1 MLQRNVE
8 KSIEKYLLSNKNK
21 ALLVDGARQVGKTY
35 IIRELLKK
43 HNLDYVEINFIENKK
58 AKEVFTNFENVEDII
73 NRITA
78 ITNHKLIKNKTII
91 FFDEVQEVKEIVTSI
106 KFLVE
111 EGSFK
116 YILSGS
122 MLGVELNDI
131 KSQPVGFMD
140 EIKMNPLDFTEFIT
154 ALGVQDE
161 TIKYLYE
168 CFLDNKQIDE
178 VINEKILKYFSLYN
192 VVGGMPEAVNIY
204 KETFDLNEVLNVQR
218 NIILRYR
225 EDIVKYVDKEKLYI
239 KTIYD
244 NIPSELNKEN
254 KRFKYTNVGKNFRFT
269 REENNFLWL
278 VDAGVANACYV
289 VDELRI
295 PLKLSKSTNLFKLYL
310 SDVGLLTSMYDKSI
324 QMKIINNDNDINYG
338 AIYENAV
345 SQILKSH
352 GYDLYYYNNKKRGE
366 LDFVIEN
373 NDKVYIIEI
382 KSGKTYNRHNAL
394 SNVVNENLN
403 GITEGNVFANCNYK
417 KIKNINYYP
426 IYMID
431 FLRKEDL
438 NDKNIYKV
446 E

>member
-1 MLQRNVE
+1 MIHRNAE
-8 KSIEKYLLSNKNK
+8 KSIEKYLLSDKNK
-21 ALLVDGARQVGKTY
+21 ALLIDGACQVGKTY
-35 IIRELLKK
+35 IIRELLNR

-58 AKEVFTNFENVEDII
+58 AKEVFANFENVEDII

-140 EIKMNPLDFTEFIT
+140 EIKMYPLDFTEFIM

-161 TIKYLYE
+161 TIKYLNE
-168 CFLDNKQIDE
+168 CFINNNSVDD
-178 VINEKILKYFSLYN
+178 VINEKILKYFRLYN

-204 KETFDLNEVLNVQR
+204 KDTYDLNEVLNVQK
-218 NIILRYR
+218 NIVLRYR
-225 EDIVKYVDKEKLYI
+225 EDIVKYVDKEKIYI

-244 NIPSELNKEN
+244 NIPAELNKEN
-254 KRFKYTNVGKNFRFT
+254 KRFKYINIGKNFRFG
-269 REENNFLWL
+269 REENNFIWL

-289 VDELRI
+289 VDELKI
-295 PLKLSKSTNLFKLYL
+295 PLKLSKATNLFKLYL
-310 SDVGLLTSMYDKSI
+310 SDVGLLTSMYDKNV
-324 QMKIINNDNDINYG
+324 QMKIINNENDINYG
-338 AIYENAV
+338 SIYENAV
-345 SQILKSH
+345 AEILKSH
-352 GYDLYYYNNKKRGE
+352 EYDLYYYNNKKRGE
-366 LDFVIEN
+366 IDFVIEN
-373 NDKVYIIEI
+373 DGKICINEI

-394 SNVVNENLN
+394 TNIVNEKVN
-403 GITEGNVFANCNYK
+403 GITSGNVFANCNTHK
-417 KIKNINYYP
+417 EKNINYYP

-431 FLRKEDL
+431 FIRKEDV
-438 NDKNIYKV
+438 NKKNIYKV